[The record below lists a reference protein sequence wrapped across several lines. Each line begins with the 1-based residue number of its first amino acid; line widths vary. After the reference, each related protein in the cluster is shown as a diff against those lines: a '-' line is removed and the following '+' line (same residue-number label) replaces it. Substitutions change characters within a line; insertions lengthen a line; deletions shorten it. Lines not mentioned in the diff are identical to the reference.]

1 LKPSVP
7 ASVRHALGKL
17 APDDPV
23 RPIVELVFQFEDPAI
38 TSAVVRK
45 LLDELRAERS
55 G

>member
-1 LKPSVP
+1 LTPNVP
-7 ASVRHALGKL
+7 ISVRNVLGKL

-23 RPIVELVFQFEDPAI
+23 RPMVELVFQFEDPAV

-45 LLDELRAERS
+45 LLDELRVERS